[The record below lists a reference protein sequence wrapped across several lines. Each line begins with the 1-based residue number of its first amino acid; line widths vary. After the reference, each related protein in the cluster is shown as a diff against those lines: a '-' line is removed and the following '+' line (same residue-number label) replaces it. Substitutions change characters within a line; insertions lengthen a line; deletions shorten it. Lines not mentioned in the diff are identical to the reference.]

1 MPRIL
6 LLTQHFPP
14 EENAPAVR
22 WSWLSDALVMHGF
35 EVKVLTA
42 SWGNG
47 GVEKPKPGLTIRR
60 IKNTVPGRGIVKR
73 LLNETIV
80 ASKTLFSIRGQ
91 DRPDVVIASAPP
103 LTSLP
108 LAHLLAA
115 RYHCPLVCDLRDAW
129 PELLDNWREWNQ
141 DGIDPPKPHR
151 PRQALLSSLFR
162 LLSRWLQCL
171 QRRAGLVVTTSE
183 RYATAVRERTGKEV
197 ICVRNIPVAAAAS
210 YPAPAPSGELRVLY
224 LGNVGRAQ
232 HLSTA
237 IRAAALAKESGT
249 ALTLRVVGDGAQVQ
263 ACRRLAVR
271 LNAPVEFHGRI
282 PRTEVSDHYAW
293 ADTILVMLRE
303 WYPLTMTVP
312 SKLYEALASGRHVSA
327 SVAGETADIIAS
339 TQAGDIVAPKDPVAL
354 ARLWSD
360 LAADRS
366 RLIRPDAGEWLSA
379 NTDATLLADRYAT
392 ALRALL
398 EDAPR

>member
-22 WSWLSDALVMHGF
+22 WSWLSDALVAHGF

-42 SWGNG
+42 SWGG
-47 GVEKPKPGLTIRR
+47 CGTERPKPGLTIRR
-60 IKNTVPGRGIVKR
+60 IKNTVSGRGIVKR

-80 ASKTLFSIRGQ
+80 AAKTLLVTAGQ
-91 DRPDVVIASAPP
+91 GRPDAVIASVPP

-108 LAHLLAA
+108 LACLLAA
-115 RYHCPLVCDLRDAW
+115 RYRCPLVCDLRDAW

-141 DGIDPPKPHR
+141 DGVDPPRHHR
-151 PRQALLSSLFR
+151 PQQVLLSSVFR

-171 QRRAGLVVTTSE
+171 QRRAELVVTTSE
-183 RYATAVRERTGKEV
+183 RYATAVRERTGKKV
-197 ICVRNIPVAAAAS
+197 ICVRNIPVAGATS
-210 YPAPAPSGELRVLY
+210 YPAPDLSGELRVLY
-224 LGNVGRAQ
+224 LGNIGRAQ
-232 HLSTA
+232 HFATA

-249 ALTLRVVGDGAQVQ
+249 SLTLRVVGDGAQAQ
-263 ACRRLAVR
+263 ACRRLAAR
-271 LNAPVEFHGRI
+271 LNAPVEFHGKI
-282 PRTEVSDHYAW
+282 PRTEVPDHYAW

-339 TQAGDIVAPKDPVAL
+339 TKAGDIVAPKDPVAL
-354 ARLWSD
+354 ARLWSG

-366 RLIRPDAGEWLSA
+366 RLTRPGADEWLSA
-379 NTDATLLADRYAT
+379 NTDAALLANRYAT

-398 EDAPR
+398 EDAAR